1 MIYVTRQVKFSAAHR
16 LYNPEYTEEQNESTF
31 DKCNNYWGHGH
42 NYTLEVTVAGEPN
55 IETGYVI
62 DLKKLKRI
70 LVENIID
77 KVDHKHL
84 NHDVDFLDGIIPTVE
99 NMAVLFWKILDD
111 KISEGKLYK
120 IKIYETDTSFVEYYG
135 DKTDIKVFL

>member
-16 LYNPEYTEEQNESTF
+16 LYNPEFSDEMNEQTF

-55 IETGYVI
+55 PETGYVI
-62 DLKKLKRI
+62 DLKKLKKI
-70 LVENIID
+70 LIDNIID

-84 NHDVDFLDGIIPTVE
+84 NHDVDFLKGIIPTVE
-99 NMAVLFWKILDD
+99 NMAVEFWKILESN
-111 KISEGKLYK
+111 ITEGKLHK
-120 IKIYETDTSFVEYYG
+120 IKIYETDTSYVEYFG
-135 DKTDIKVFL
+135 DKTEIKVFK